1 MESAS
6 TNLGR
11 RVLTI
16 LAADVVDYSRLTEI
30 AEEATHGRLRAHRIR
45 TFNPCTVSYRGQIIK
60 NTGDGFLAS
69 FDSPGDA
76 LKCALEI
83 QQEVSVGES
92 VEPQDRRIRLR
103 MALNVGDVIVEP
115 EDIYGHSVNVAARL
129 EQFAPPGGI
138 VVSEEFLNR
147 VKSNIQVP
155 LDDLGQLR
163 LKNLS
168 RPVHAYSLHLPH
180 AEHDIQAGVRR
191 RPGRRTKI
199 PSIAILPF
207 RTSGNQED
215 AYFGAGMVDDIIV
228 TLASISGLLV
238 ISRTSALSYASGLTD
253 IQKIG
258 QELGVGYV
266 LSGSVRRTGNRLR
279 ISSNLS
285 DIETDSVIW
294 ADRFDGE
301 LTELFDL
308 QDRLATR
315 IVWSVAPH
323 VREAELKR
331 ARRKRPDNLTAYD
344 LVLQAVDL
352 IYRMNYADFVRA
364 GPLLQRAIQA
374 DDGYATAY
382 AYSALW
388 NIHNINQG
396 WTRDQK
402 ADAEEALRLAKGAIE
417 RGPADGFALAVCGHA
432 QSQLF
437 RDYSAGIELFDRALA
452 AAPGNAMVWTL
463 SSGVYSYTGNG
474 HAAIERAEKGL
485 RLSPIDKQSF
495 FYLLFLTLA
504 HYVNGT
510 FEESI
515 IWGRKSMSLN
525 PRLCS
530 NHRWLIGSLVALGR
544 IEEAQEIAQAL
555 LNVQPHFRVSAYAQW
570 CPLQVDLRAQLCER
584 FRLAG
589 VPD

>member
-1 MESAS
+1 
-6 TNLGR
+6 
-11 RVLTI
+11 VLTI
-16 LAADVVDYSRLTEI
+16 LAADVVDYSKLTEV
-30 AEEATHGRLRAHRIR
+30 AEETTHARLRAHRVR
-45 TFNPCTVSYRGQIIK
+45 TINPCTVSYRGHIIK

-83 QQEVSVGES
+83 QREVTVGES
-92 VEPQDRRIRLR
+92 DEPHERRIRFR
-103 MALNVGDVIVEP
+103 MALNIGDVIVEP
-115 EDIYGHSVNVAARL
+115 DDIYGHSVNVAARL
-129 EQFAPPGGI
+129 EQYAPPGGI
-138 VVSEEFLNR
+138 VVSEDFLTR
-147 VKSNIQVP
+147 VKSNIEVP
-155 LDDLGQLR
+155 LDDLGRLR

-168 RPVHAYSLHLPH
+168 RRVHAYSLHIPH
-180 AEHDIQAGVRR
+180 AEHDLATGAQR
-191 RPGRRTKI
+191 RPSRRTKI

-207 RTSGNQED
+207 RTSGENQED

-228 TLASISGLLV
+228 TLASITGLLV
-238 ISRTSALSYASGLTD
+238 ISRTSTLSYATGPTD

-279 ISSNLS
+279 ISSNLA
-285 DIETDSVIW
+285 DVETNSVIW
-294 ADRFDGE
+294 ADRFDGN
-301 LTELFDL
+301 LMELFDL
-308 QDRLATR
+308 QDRIATR

-331 ARRKRPDNLTAYD
+331 ARRKRPENMTAYD

-352 IYRMNYADFVRA
+352 IYRMNHADFVRA
-364 GPLLQRAIQA
+364 GPLLQRAIEA

-388 NIHNINQG
+388 KIHNINQG
-396 WTRDQK
+396 WTTNQK
-402 ADAEEALRLAKGAIE
+402 VDAEEALRLAAAAID
-417 RGPADGFALAVCGHA
+417 RDPADGFALAVYGHGT
-432 QSQLF
+432 SQQL
-437 RDYSAGIELFDRALA
+437 RDYRAGMELFDRALA

-463 SSGVYSYTGNG
+463 SSGVYSYMGNG
-474 HAAIERAEKGL
+474 SAAIERAEKGL
-485 RLSPIDKQSF
+485 RLSPVDRQSF

-510 FEESI
+510 FEESV

-530 NHRWLIGSLVALGR
+530 NHRWLIGSLVALGQTN
-544 IEEAQEIAQAL
+544 EAREIAQVL
-555 LNVQPHFRVSAYAQW
+555 LNVQPLFRLSAYAQW
-570 CPLQVDLRAQLCER
+570 CPLQLDLRTQLCER
-584 FRLAG
+584 LRLAG